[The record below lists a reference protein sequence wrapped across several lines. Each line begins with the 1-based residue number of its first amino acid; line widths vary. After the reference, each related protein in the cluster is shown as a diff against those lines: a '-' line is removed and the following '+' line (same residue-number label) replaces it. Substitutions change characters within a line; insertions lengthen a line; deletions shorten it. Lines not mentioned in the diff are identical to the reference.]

1 VGDSRIYRLH
11 AQALEQLT
19 DDHRVRLSST
29 ESYLG
34 RALGTGPHVEI
45 DYRSWE
51 AEPGEI
57 YLLATDGAYSHLDA
71 TTVHDA
77 LARHPRDFDAA
88 AAWLAWQARA
98 RGSSDDATLQ
108 LLRIDALPSSASPHP
123 QLRRD
128 GLALPP
134 ALAPR
139 AEFEGFT
146 IVRELQ
152 QSARSHVYLA
162 ADTATGRPVVLKTP
176 SVERREDSAYLDGFV
191 LEEWVARRVDSP
203 HVIKAWPDDRRRAHL
218 YVAMEY
224 IDGQTLAQWMAD
236 NPEPSL
242 ASVRAIVEQLAQG
255 LQALHRR
262 EMLHQDLRPENV
274 MIDGQGTAKL
284 IDLATVH
291 VAGLDEMHGYAAADL
306 VPGALQYAAPEYLLG
321 QGGSPRSDLFS
332 LAVVTYRMLGGQL
345 PYGLDLARA
354 RAPADVRRLRYI
366 PLRHRRPDLPAWLDA
381 VLGKAL
387 QADPARRQA
396 VISEFV
402 HDLRAPGPQFHS
414 LRPPPLIERNPVLF
428 WQASTL
434 VLALVALALAF
445 RQA

>member
-1 VGDSRIYRLH
+1 M
-11 AQALEQLT
+11 
-19 DDHRVRLSST
+19 
-29 ESYLG
+29 
-34 RALGTGPHVEI
+34 
-45 DYRSWE
+45 
-51 AEPGEI
+51 
-57 YLLATDGAYSHLDA
+57 
-71 TTVHDA
+71 
-77 LARHPRDFDAA
+77 
-88 AAWLAWQARA
+88 
-98 RGSSDDATLQ
+98 
-108 LLRIDALPSSASPHP
+108 
-123 QLRRD
+123 
-128 GLALPP
+128 
-134 ALAPR
+134 
-139 AEFEGFT
+139 
-146 IVRELQ
+146 
-152 QSARSHVYLA
+152 
-162 ADTATGRPVVLKTP
+162 
-176 SVERREDSAYLDGFV
+176 

-274 MIDGQGTAKL
+274 MIDGQGTVKL

-321 QGGSPRSDLFS
+321 QGGSPQSDLFS

-366 PLRHRRPDLPAWLDA
+366 PLRHHRPDLPAWLDA

-387 QADPARRQA
+387 QADAARRQA
-396 VISEFV
+396 VISEFI
-402 HDLRAPGPQFHS
+402 HDLRAPGQQFRS
-414 LRPPPLIERNPVLF
+414 QRPPPLIERNPVLF